1 MIDTDGGGVISAEE
15 FYTAMHDDDDVAPAQ
30 MTYYCFQQSLFEL
43 ADAWADEVSEA
54 SSAVGGLSL

>member
-1 MIDTDGGGVISAEE
+1 
-15 FYTAMHDDDDVAPAQ
+15 

-43 ADAWADEVSEA
+43 ADAWAGEVSEA